1 MLGKKLSL
9 VVFLMVVLVA
19 VFADTVQA
27 NKSVF
32 IISKHSTSQAQAY
45 SIDGN
50 EVTLQSTVDISTYNP
65 GYGAV
70 GNAVWPQ
77 KELLFVT
84 YESSPMIVWASTKTL
99 QKVSEFDTGMTDL
112 SGIAIDENK
121 EKIYVV
127 RRYSTEL
134 YVYSWDEVYGTIV
147 LEEPNDPN
155 YPARKY
161 HPLTY
166 TTNAHGIALDE
177 GNDFLYVSTDTE
189 RVHVYNTND
198 WSHDHYIDIEV
209 GGAYR
214 SAVGIAVD
222 PNRGY
227 LYTGDWDG
235 HHYLVRT
242 LTSDPYTSVEVEIEG
257 DYYSES
263 LIGVDVDEETGLV
276 YCTTYLNDF
285 RVYDSN
291 LSLQYTETNNI
302 YGPAGVAVGG
312 LYKPPAFYLE
322 KVDVNEACVLPGDY
336 ITYKITYGPN
346 GLDHNNVVITDY
358 LPCQVEYI
366 NPSDPNYDSND
377 RTYKWQIGS
386 LSASAPNDFV
396 TLTVYVNLGV
406 EPNGIITNYCEIE
419 SDHYCSFAFADT
431 NACFWSPDIIY
442 VDVNAVGCN
451 SGLSWYHA
459 DPDLQSAL
467 WKAQAWSVNQIRVA
481 EGTYKPTKGSVRSIS
496 FELLDD
502 VAIYGGF
509 PSGGGTL
516 SERNP
521 NSYETILS
529 GDIGTPVIDYNDNSY
544 HVVKCEDVN
553 NAVLD
558 GFTITAGNANGSGYA
573 LYGGG
578 IFCKDSN
585 DLTVTNCTFSNN
597 SAREGGAVCNY
608 SYSYPKITNC
618 IFTGNTAVNYGG
630 GILNWNYSDANVT
643 NCIFSGNSAGY
654 GGGIENW
661 QSYPTVTN
669 CTFSGNSA
677 LSEGASYGKGGGMH
691 NGENSVPNVTNCTFS
706 NNSAYQ
712 GGGVYNYYSDPNII
726 NCIFS
731 GNFANADGGGIYNYD
746 DSYPKIANCIFTGNK
761 ANNDKGGGIYNSYS
775 EPNITNC
782 IFTGNN
788 AEHYG
793 GGIYSINSTL
803 KVSNSVFAGN
813 IANYYGG
820 GIYKYHCP
828 TAVVTNC
835 TFSGNRAG
843 SGGGIYNWY
852 SSEATLS
859 NCIFWDNEANVGNE
873 IYNISDLS
881 VTYCD
886 VKGGWTGTGNIEE
899 DPLFL

>member
-1 MLGKKLSL
+1 MAFDHTKKKL
-9 VVFLMVVLVA
+9 
-19 VFADTVQA
+19 
-27 NKSVF
+27 
-32 IISKHSTSQAQAY
+32 
-45 SIDGN
+45 
-50 EVTLQSTVDISTYNP
+50 
-65 GYGAV
+65 
-70 GNAVWPQ
+70 
-77 KELLFVT
+77 
-84 YESSPMIVWASTKTL
+84 
-99 QKVSEFDTGMTDL
+99 
-112 SGIAIDENK
+112 
-121 EKIYVV
+121 YVV
-127 RRYSTEL
+127 ERQDDRL
-134 YVYSWDEVYGTIV
+134 YVYLWNSNSKTLT
-147 LEEPNDPN
+147 LEGS
-155 YPARKY
+155 
-161 HPLTY
+161 TY
-166 TTNAHGIALDE
+166 KTLENAGPMMGIALDE
-177 GNDFLYVSTDTE
+177 NKERLYVSNVTSTVHYYDTNSWN
-189 RVHVYNTND
+189 H
-198 WSHDHYIDIEV
+198 IDSV
-209 GGAYR
+209 DVNRG
-214 SAVGIAVD
+214 AVGIAVD
-222 PNRGY
+222 PNRHY
-227 LYTGDWDG
+227 LYTGSFSGGSGD
-235 HHYLVRT
+235 HTFLVRT
-242 LTSDPYTSVEVEIEG
+242 DISDINNPTFDEYDVGVCVVGLTT
-257 DYYSES
+257 
-263 LIGVDVDEETGLV
+263 DEQTGLV
-276 YCTTYLNDF
+276 YITDQSYKIKIFNTSTFPSDPCDYADPNFNQPRDIIV
-285 RVYDSN
+285 RGDVS
-291 LSLQYTETNNI
+291 
-302 YGPAGVAVGG
+302 
-312 LYKPPAFYLE
+312 YKPPAFYLE
-322 KVDVNEACVLPGDY
+322 KIDVNEPNCVLPGDY
-336 ITYKITYGPN
+336 ITYKITFGPN